1 MLMVDVAGL
10 QGGGDD
16 RTRVAVGVGLQLTVV
31 IARLEIGYFRTVVR
45 SAGDDR
51 DNFLVRLVFQNLF

>member
-1 MLMVDVAGL
+1 
-10 QGGGDD
+10 
-16 RTRVAVGVGLQLTVV
+16 VGLQLTVV